1 MMDYIFPIAILLVF
15 WFFMI
20 RPQMKQ
26 AKKEKKFRSEI
37 KRGDRIVTVG
47 GIYGT
52 VNDVNHKDGTCIVAT
67 MAGKIKLDKSAISIE
82 KTSKLKKTS

>member
-1 MMDYIFPIAILLVF
+1 
-15 WFFMI
+15 
-20 RPQMKQ
+20 MKQ
-26 AKKEKKFRSEI
+26 ENHISHEKKFRSEI
-37 KRGDRIVTVG
+37 KRGDRIVTIG

>member
-1 MMDYIFPIAILLVF
+1 MDYIFPIAILLVF

-52 VNDVNHKDGTCIVAT
+52 VNDGNHKDGTCIVAT

>member
-1 MMDYIFPIAILLVF
+1 MDYIFPIAILLVF

-37 KRGDRIVTVG
+37 K
-47 GIYGT
+47 
-52 VNDVNHKDGTCIVAT
+52 
-67 MAGKIKLDKSAISIE
+67 LDKSAISIE
-82 KTSKLKKTS
+82 KTTKLKKTS

>member
-1 MMDYIFPIAILLVF
+1 MDYIFPIAILLVF

-37 KRGDRIVTVG
+37 KRGDRIVTINGAIKAKVRAFA
-47 GIYGT
+47 
-52 VNDVNHKDGTCIVAT
+52 NDITD
-67 MAGKIKLDKSAISIE
+67 IE
-82 KTSKLKKTS
+82 